1 MNGEYTENCTFDPP
15 QPIENS
21 KILIKTQGLSSII
34 HFQITQLLSTF
45 CIFNFQFLPTSIL
58 HFKFFIFTFSFNS
71 YFYLIFAVMPIKGV
85 VLKSTGKWYT
95 VELNDGSV
103 ISARIR
109 GRLRLDGLRTTNPIA
124 VGDIVLLDD
133 NPDDEGKHCISD
145 FEKRKNYIVRKS
157 TNLSKQMQ
165 ILATNVDRAYL
176 LVTLKS
182 PTTQLAFIDRF
193 LVAAE
198 SFRIPTT
205 ILFNKIDQ
213 YAPIE
218 IETVD
223 YLCDLYESIGYP
235 CYKIS
240 AENKTNIDFLRE
252 EIKGKQVMISGHS
265 GVGKS
270 TLVNALDPAMDL
282 RTGEISQAH
291 LQGQHTTTFAEMHK
305 LASGGYIIDTP
316 GIRAFGIVDL
326 DKEVISH
333 YFPEMRSLI
342 GECKFHNCQHLNEPK
357 CAVKDAVEN
366 ETIAGSRYATYV
378 QLLTEDENDV
388 HRRNIYG

>member
-1 MNGEYTENCTFDPP
+1 
-15 QPIENS
+15 
-21 KILIKTQGLSSII
+21 
-34 HFQITQLLSTF
+34 
-45 CIFNFQFLPTSIL
+45 
-58 HFKFFIFTFSFNS
+58 
-71 YFYLIFAVMPIKGV
+71 MPIKGV

-124 VGDIVLLDD
+124 VGDIVILDD

-165 ILATNVDRAYL
+165 ILAANVDRAYL

-366 ETIAGSRYATYV
+366 EIIAGSRYATYV

>member
-1 MNGEYTENCTFDPP
+1 
-15 QPIENS
+15 
-21 KILIKTQGLSSII
+21 
-34 HFQITQLLSTF
+34 
-45 CIFNFQFLPTSIL
+45 
-58 HFKFFIFTFSFNS
+58 
-71 YFYLIFAVMPIKGV
+71 MPINGV
-85 VLKSTGKWYT
+85 VLKSTGKWYI

-124 VGDIVLLDD
+124 VGDIVILDD

-165 ILATNVDRAYL
+165 ILAANVDRAYL

-218 IETVD
+218 IETID

-252 EIKGKQVMISGHS
+252 EIRGKQVMISGHS

-270 TLVNALDPAMDL
+270 TLVNALDPALDL

-291 LQGQHTTTFAEMHK
+291 SQGQHTTTFAEMHK
-305 LASGGYIIDTP
+305 LASGGYIVDTP

-326 DKEVISH
+326 DKDVISH

-357 CAVKDAVEN
+357 CAVKEAVEN
-366 ETIAGSRYATYV
+366 EIIAGSRYSTYV